1 MIAVLL
7 AAAVT
12 AMNWEVRADV
22 AIEPNAPERLE
33 VAFPQLAPGT
43 LIATLELVAPWT
55 DARGTGIAAGK
66 YAVRYAL
73 RPNDGNHMG
82 VSDYRDF
89 LVLIPLSDDPGAGAK
104 PDHEELMALG
114 KRTTGGRHPAVMG
127 LAPAPEADMKLH
139 VGELVVGV
147 LLKNEGDH

>member
-1 MIAVLL
+1 MIALLL
-7 AAAVT
+7 AAVAV
-12 AMNWEVRADV
+12 MNWDVRADV
-22 AIEPNAPERLE
+22 PIDLDAPEKLE
-33 VAFPQLAPGT
+33 VAFPQLSPGT
-43 LIATLELVAPWT
+43 LIGTLELVAPWT
-55 DARGTGIAAGK
+55 DARGTEIAAGK

-89 LVLIPLSDDPGAGAK
+89 LVLIPSADDPGAAAR
-104 PDHEELMALG
+104 PEYEALMALG
-114 KRTTGGRHPAVMG
+114 RKTTGGRHPAVMG
-127 LAPAPEADMKLH
+127 LAPSTEADKKIH